1 MSRIAV
7 IPPELQAAAAT
18 LENAGQELANPGGGK
33 TRCTA
38 AGDYGSPE
46 LERAV
51 AHVSASSMRIVAAL
65 LGAVAQAGANA
76 AAASLAYSTTDA
88 TVMPHGGD

>member
-1 MSRIAV
+1 VGTIAV

-18 LENAGQELANPGGGK
+18 LQRAGQELANPGGGK
-33 TRCTA
+33 QRCTA

-51 AHVSASSMRIVAAL
+51 ADVSASSLKVVFAL
-65 LGAVAQAGANA
+65 WTAVGQAGANA
-76 AAASLAYSTTDA
+76 AAASLAYTTTDS
-88 TVMPHGGD
+88 TVMPKGGH

>member
-1 MSRIAV
+1 VGTIAV

-18 LENAGQELANPGGGK
+18 LQRAGQELANPGGGK
-33 TRCTA
+33 SRCTA

-51 AHVSASSMRIVAAL
+51 AEVSASSMKIVFAL
-65 LGAVAQAGANA
+65 WSAVAQAGANA
-76 AAASLAYSTTDA
+76 AAASLAYATTDS
-88 TVMPHGGD
+88 TVMPHGGP